1 MISYLEKFNN
11 LSLELKDKISSP
23 LAMAA
28 ISDIEKKY
36 DIKLAT
42 IIMKIMVKEI
52 SILDLEKLFIFEYHL
67 DGLKAKNIVSD
78 LKKNVFFGL
87 ESYLGFSLDQKEITE
102 KDKIKKWNEQK
113 KQETSVRSSNF
124 FFSSKDEEEVRHL
137 ANKLKNFGKNKV
149 VEDKEKF
156 IKIAKLVVK
165 TLNLSFSSDNLRD
178 RFENIIATYAR
189 GIRNKID
196 TKQTILKEV
205 ESGGL
210 GFNKELTDNII
221 NVSGDIINSSIKNEK
236 EHEQK
241 QNNEIKKNINKINID
256 KEKKELNNINDRDI
270 AYDFNELK
278 KQKDKKIENKNNKQK
293 TLSLKEL
300 NLRKNNNEENKNI
313 KKIKEVEKIKEKAD
327 IINPEIK
334 LEIKSKINKSD
345 QADIVKKRVQETEQ
359 GKVKMHDV
367 KYVPKLTGPIEELE
381 EMSLIDFR
389 RLDSDP
395 DIAIKKIIEKIKY
408 LEDDGYDKRLAG
420 IKAWRKSPLN
430 LRYLRIGQESISAK
444 QGINAIIDS
453 KGEDNLTFKEF
464 KSIMS
469 LNKNLR
475 F

>member
-67 DGLKAKNIVSD
+67 DGFKAKNIVSD

-124 FFSSKDEEEVRHL
+124 FFSSKDEEEVKHL
-137 ANKLKNFGKNKV
+137 ANKLKDFGKNKV

-165 TLNLSFSSDNLRD
+165 TLNLSFSADNLRD

-189 GIRNKID
+189 GVRNKID

-221 NVSGDIINSSIKNEK
+221 NVSDDIINSDVKNEK
-236 EHEQK
+236 EQEQE
-241 QNNEIKKNINKINID
+241 QNNEIKTNINKINID

-270 AYDFNELK
+270 AYDFNSLK
-278 KQKDKKIENKNNKQK
+278 KQEDKKIENKNNTQK

-300 NLRKNNNEENKNI
+300 NLRKNNSEKNKNI
-313 KKIKEVEKIKEKAD
+313 RKIEKTAD
-327 IINPEIK
+327 VVNPEV
-334 LEIKSKINKSD
+334 KSKINKLD
-345 QADIVKKRVQETEQ
+345 QIDIAKKRVQEIEQ
-359 GKVKMHDV
+359 GKVKMYDV
-367 KYVPKLTGPIEELE
+367 KYVPKLTGPIEELK

-430 LRYLRIGQESISAK
+430 LRYLEIGQESISTK
-444 QGINAIIDS
+444 QGINVIINS

-464 KSIMS
+464 KAIMS
-469 LNKNLR
+469 LNKSLR

>member
-87 ESYLGFSLDQKEITE
+87 ESYLGFSFDQKDITE

-124 FFSSKDEEEVRHL
+124 FFSPKDEEEVRHL
-137 ANKLKNFGKNKV
+137 ANKLKDFGENKII
-149 VEDKEKF
+149 EDKEKF

-165 TLNLSFSSDNLRD
+165 TLNLSFSTDSLQD

-189 GIRNKID
+189 GVRNKID
-196 TKQTILKEV
+196 TKQTILKEI
-205 ESGGL
+205 ETGGL

-221 NVSGDIINSSIKNEK
+221 NISDDIINSGTKNEK
-236 EHEQK
+236 EQEQEQDNK
-241 QNNEIKKNINKINID
+241 IKKNINKIDTD
-256 KEKKELNNINDRDI
+256 KKKKELDNINDRDI
-270 AYDFNELK
+270 AYDFNALK
-278 KQKDKKIENKNNKQK
+278 KQKDKKIENKNNEQK
-293 TLSLKEL
+293 TLSLNEL
-300 NLRKNNNEENKNI
+300 NLRKNNSKENKNR
-313 KKIKEVEKIKEKAD
+313 KKIKEKAD
-327 IINPEIK
+327 IINPEVK

-345 QADIVKKRVQETEQ
+345 QVDIAKKRVQEIEQ

-367 KYVPKLTGPIEELE
+367 KYVPKLTGPIEELK

-430 LRYLRIGQESISAK
+430 LRYLGIGQESISTK
-444 QGINAIIDS
+444 QVINVIIDS
-453 KGEDNLTFKEF
+453 KGEDDLTFKEF
-464 KSIMS
+464 KAIMK
-469 LNKNLR
+469 LNKSLR